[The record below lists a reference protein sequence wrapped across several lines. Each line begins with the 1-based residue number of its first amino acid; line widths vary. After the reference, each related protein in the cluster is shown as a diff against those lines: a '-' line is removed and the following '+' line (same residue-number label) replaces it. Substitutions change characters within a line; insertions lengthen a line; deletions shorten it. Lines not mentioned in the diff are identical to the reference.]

1 MTRDSDVFISLSE
14 RANIANAFSADYF
27 ISFHINSGGGTGFES
42 YIYNALSNSKDCICK
57 ATKMHTAVNPVLT
70 KYGLRDRG
78 AKRKLCGI
86 KRNRNGCN
94 FN

>member
-1 MTRDSDVFISLSE
+1 
-14 RANIANAFSADYF
+14 
-27 ISFHINSGGGTGFES
+27 
-42 YIYNALSNSKDCICK
+42 
-57 ATKMHTAVNPVLT
+57 MHTAVNPVLT

-94 FN
+94 LTETAFIDTAFDANLLKIHNLLKI

>member
-57 ATKMHTAVNPVLT
+57 ATKNAYSCQSCIN
-70 KYGLRDRG
+70 K
-78 AKRKLCGI
+78 I
-86 KRNRNGCN
+86 WSS
-94 FN
+94 